1 MFIFANTLTGQL
13 TTYTF
18 YAKVIWRINKEVI
31 KKPNQPQT
39 KIVITIN
46 AFFVY
51 AKGSVSLFH
60 AMLMSFDIMWNL
72 T

>member
-1 MFIFANTLTGQL
+1 MFIFANILTDQL

-18 YAKVIWRINKEVI
+18 YAKIIWRINKQVI
-31 KKPNQPQT
+31 KK
-39 KIVITIN
+39 VITINVN

-60 AMLMSFDIMWNL
+60 ATMMSFDVM
-72 T
+72 